1 MADLKTRYMGLELN
15 NPFVIGSSKLTSDVG
30 TIKKLEEAGAGALVI
45 ASLFEEQIKIG
56 ADRLEDFVM
65 GSDSR
70 EQSEISVFPGM
81 SYAGPEEHLSW
92 VRKARASVKIP
103 VIGSLNAV
111 TRSSWKEWALR
122 LADTGVDGLEL
133 NFYATPSDF
142 DRSGAS
148 IEDEQVEVVSEV
160 KAAVGIPISVKLSS
174 AYTNPL
180 NLIRRMDEA
189 GADAFVLFNRF
200 FQPDIDPVLKRRVFT
215 FDLSE
220 PQENRLP
227 LRFTALLHG
236 RIKGDIVA
244 TTGIHSGADA
254 LKLILAGAQGVQVVS
269 SLYRYGLDHLG
280 KMIQEVS
287 RWLDVNGSESL
298 DEVRG
303 ILDKEHSEDPHAYE
317 RAQYVRILMRSDAS
331 VGGYQLY

>member
-1 MADLKTRYMGLELN
+1 MADLKTRYMGLELK
-15 NPFVIGSSKLTSDVG
+15 NPFVVGSSKLTSNME
-30 TIKKLEEAGAGALVI
+30 TIKKLEEAGAGALVL

-92 VRKARASVKIP
+92 VRKAKKAVNIP

-111 TRSSWKEWALR
+111 TRATWKEWALR
-122 LADTGVDGLEL
+122 LADTGIDGLEL

-142 DRSGAS
+142 DRPAAS
-148 IEDEQVEVVSEV
+148 IEDEQVETLGEIRQS
-160 KAAVGIPISVKLSS
+160 VGIPVSAKLSS

-189 GADAFVLFNRF
+189 GADGFVLFNRF
-200 FQPDIDPVLKRRVFT
+200 IQPDIDPVLKRRVFT

-220 PQENRLP
+220 SQENRLP

-236 RIKGDIVA
+236 RIKADIMA
-244 TTGIHSGADA
+244 TSGIHSGADA
-254 LKLILAGAQGVQVVS
+254 LKLILAGACGVQVVS

-280 KMIQEVS
+280 KMTQEVS
-287 RWLDVNGSESL
+287 HWRDLNGSASL
-298 DEVRG
+298 AEVRG
-303 ILDKEHSEDPHAYE
+303 ILDKEHSDDPHAYE